1 MAYAIRTKNN
11 LQALNKTNDSDC
23 VKQIY
28 IKKKNWN
35 PEPAPL
41 HIEDKITDLEKLLKN
56 QQKTLCNTT
65 QGRNLRNLTYP
76 QSVTLCLLKLDDNLT
91 IKNTDKNLG
100 PAIMETED
108 YIHQVLKDHLLTKDY
123 ERLSEKTAKHRICNI
138 TRTLKS
144 HITENHKLLSK
155 VEITYFQRS
164 FKKQYRI
171 PIFYG
176 LPKVHETPVTLRP
189 LVSSSSSF
197 LSIFSVWLDFNMK
210 DLLPLVQSYI
220 KNSTTVI
227 NDLKELHIPDG
238 ALIFTAD
245 AKSMYTNIDTVT
257 VVSAMRDFII
267 SNQDQIPTDFLT
279 DLFLQI
285 LTAVT
290 ENNIFTF
297 AGTFWQQLS
306 GTAMGTPAACAY
318 ATITFGQHENSVILP
333 NYRSQLI

>member
-1 MAYAIRTKNN
+1 MIPTYLSPQPSNLAYHNLCPHSRIPPGTRGLLGLNLKYCLASSQLINKINSTIQKMAYAIRTKNN
-11 LQALNKTNDSDC
+11 LQALNKTNDSDY

-28 IKKKNWN
+28 IKNKNWN

-171 PIFYG
+171 PIF
-176 LPKVHETPVTLRP
+176 
-189 LVSSSSSF
+189 
-197 LSIFSVWLDFNMK
+197 VW
-210 DLLPLVQSYI
+210 
-220 KNSTTVI
+220 TT
-227 NDLKELHIPDG
+227 
-238 ALIFTAD
+238 
-245 AKSMYTNIDTVT
+245 
-257 VVSAMRDFII
+257 
-267 SNQDQIPTDFLT
+267 
-279 DLFLQI
+279 
-285 LTAVT
+285 
-290 ENNIFTF
+290 
-297 AGTFWQQLS
+297 
-306 GTAMGTPAACAY
+306 
-318 ATITFGQHENSVILP
+318 
-333 NYRSQLI
+333 

>member
-1 MAYAIRTKNN
+1 
-11 LQALNKTNDSDC
+11 
-23 VKQIY
+23 
-28 IKKKNWN
+28 
-35 PEPAPL
+35 
-41 HIEDKITDLEKLLKN
+41 
-56 QQKTLCNTT
+56 
-65 QGRNLRNLTYP
+65 
-76 QSVTLCLLKLDDNLT
+76 
-91 IKNTDKNLG
+91 
-100 PAIMETED
+100 
-108 YIHQVLKDHLLTKDY
+108 
-123 ERLSEKTAKHRICNI
+123 
-138 TRTLKS
+138 
-144 HITENHKLLSK
+144 
-155 VEITYFQRS
+155 
-164 FKKQYRI
+164 
-171 PIFYG
+171 
-176 LPKVHETPVTLRP
+176 
-189 LVSSSSSF
+189 
-197 LSIFSVWLDFNMK
+197 MK

-220 KNSTTVI
+220 KNATTVI

-238 ALIFTAD
+238 TLIFTAD

-318 ATITFGQHENSVILP
+318 AIITFGQHENSVILP

>member
-1 MAYAIRTKNN
+1 
-11 LQALNKTNDSDC
+11 
-23 VKQIY
+23 
-28 IKKKNWN
+28 
-35 PEPAPL
+35 
-41 HIEDKITDLEKLLKN
+41 
-56 QQKTLCNTT
+56 
-65 QGRNLRNLTYP
+65 
-76 QSVTLCLLKLDDNLT
+76 
-91 IKNTDKNLG
+91 
-100 PAIMETED
+100 METED

-279 DLFLQI
+279 DFFLQI
-285 LTAVT
+285 LTAVA

-318 ATITFGQHENSVILP
+318 AIITFGQHENSVILP
-333 NYRSQLI
+333 NYRSQLIYYKRYIVDTFAIWHPPDRQKISTWSRFKEDLNS